1 MQNLLNNFISEAKE
15 IGAKDEVVDHGAKEI
30 RIAVD
35 RGMQGL
41 RAHNGSVLA
50 RHLKAA
56 IKEARSLYRSSRYL
70 FVVFFTRF
78 NF

>member
-1 MQNLLNNFISEAKE
+1 MQNLLDGFQSEAKE
-15 IGAKDEVVDHGAKEI
+15 VGAKDEVVAQGAKEI

-56 IKEARSLYRSSRYL
+56 IKEARSLCRSSFCL
-70 FVVFFTRF
+70 FVVFSLV
-78 NF
+78 